1 MNYDFK
7 MMGRVTEMDR
17 GGLNVTNVTGKNIKC

>member
-1 MNYDFK
+1 MNYNFK
-7 MMGRVTEMDR
+7 MMGQGHGMDR